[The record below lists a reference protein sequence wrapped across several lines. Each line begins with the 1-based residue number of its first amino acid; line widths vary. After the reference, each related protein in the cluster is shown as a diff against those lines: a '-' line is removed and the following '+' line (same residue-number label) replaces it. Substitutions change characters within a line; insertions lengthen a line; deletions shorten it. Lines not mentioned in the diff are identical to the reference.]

1 MINKPIFKLVPDDRK
16 RKDDKVSIRIRLFYQ
31 NGKQKETIYLT
42 LKLYYTKE
50 EWAIINDLS
59 DQRGKKS
66 VIYGDRLINERSK
79 IAFAQKRL
87 NDIIQL
93 FEDKQMPYSVYDV
106 KDEYETRSIDAISRI
121 YLMNL
126 FDEVIKIKAKT
137 LKSFSTVESYKY
149 AKKSF
154 NKYITNGLKAK
165 AERYR
170 ITSID
175 ASWIEGYKQ
184 KMGDT
189 ISETTKNDYIICL
202 RSVFNHAIDK
212 KIIDKSRYPFNDKN
226 IDNYY
231 NIQTSP
237 KTKRALTPEEFEKLK
252 SVRKELSP
260 AQQEAWDYFMLSYLF
275 NGANLRDIAD
285 LKYSDIDYHDN
296 TISFKRK
303 KTSRKKKV
311 NDPIIIAFSQQIQR
325 IIELR
330 GNKND
335 SKVDNFIFPIFTGE
349 EKTDIEKTEVVKYK
363 THNWNKKWEIIA
375 TKANIRKDLTYQMAR
390 HTFATTAMINSV
402 PIEEISKAMGHTS
415 VGQTKD
421 YISTLPKNLT
431 PHNEIVKQENIPLE
445 IFN

>member
-1 MINKPIFKLVPDDRK
+1 MINKPIPTLVADDRK
-16 RKDDKVSIRIRLFYQ
+16 RTDDKVSIRIRLFYQ
-31 NGKQKETIYLT
+31 NGRQKETIYIT

-50 EWAIINDLS
+50 EWTIINDGC

-66 VIYGDRLINERSK
+66 VIYGDRLINERAK
-79 IAFAQKRL
+79 IAFAKKRI
-87 NDIIQL
+87 NDIIQS

-106 KDEYETRSIDAISRI
+106 KNEFETRSIDSISRI

-126 FDEVIKIKAKT
+126 FDEIIDLKGRALKAY
-137 LKSFSTVESYKY
+137 STIESYRY

-154 NKYITNGLKAK
+154 EKYITNYLKAK
-165 AERYR
+165 AEKFR

-175 ASWIEGYKQ
+175 ASWIEDYKQ
-184 KMGDT
+184 KMGDS
-189 ISETTKNDYIICL
+189 IRETTKNDYIISL
-202 RSVFNHAIDK
+202 RAVFNYAINQ
-212 KIIDKSRYPFNDKN
+212 KIIDQSRYPFDAEN

-237 KTKRALTPEEFEKLK
+237 KTKRALTPDEFDKLK
-252 SVRKELSP
+252 AVRKKLSH

-275 NGANLRDIAD
+275 NGANLRDIAE
-285 LKYSDIDYHDN
+285 LKYSDIDLHDN
-296 TISFKRK
+296 TITFKRK
-303 KTSRKKKV
+303 KTSRKKK
-311 NDPIIIAFSQQIQR
+311 NDDPIIIAFSPQIQK

-330 GNKND
+330 GNKKD
-335 SKVDNFIFPIFTGE
+335 SEADQYIFPIFAGT
-349 EKTDIEKTEVVKYK
+349 EKTEIEKTEVVKYK
-363 THNWNKKWEIIA
+363 THIWGKKWDIIA
-375 TKANIRKDLTYQMAR
+375 KKAGIRKDLTYQMAR
-390 HTFATTAMINSV
+390 HTFATTAIINTV
-402 PIEEISKAMGHTS
+402 PIEEISKAMGHSS